1 MNKFRFIKL
10 SISYMIAVI
19 GGAAFHLLHFPLP
32 WILGPVTFL
41 LLYKITTQQPTDAS
55 LKLRNISFGFLG
67 IQIGGT
73 FTANTFINVT
83 PYLLPYTIFTLILI
97 AISLL
102 NAYFLSKVIEVDAK
116 TSMLGSVPGGLSAML
131 ALSESLKGNTV
142 LVTIIQTIRLVTI
155 LFVIPFAATHFFVRE
170 AGQGVPVSTTAPPGE
185 WYTLVIYIAAFV
197 FGSLL
202 QKRVPAS
209 LVIIPMLMTGIS
221 RAFGIPLLE
230 LPAMLFILAQL
241 SLGVYLGNS
250 VSITDLVKAGRY
262 CLYYFIL
269 ALLLIGMSFG
279 FGVLLSEWTSMSL
292 PTAILSIAPGGL
304 IEMALTADEAG
315 GDPSIVSSLQM
326 IRLLMIVLILPFVL
340 QCVLPKLDKEKLEAE
355 RS

>member
-1 MNKFRFIKL
+1 MNEFRFIKI
-10 SISYMIAVI
+10 SISFLIAAI
-19 GGAAFHLLHFPLP
+19 GGAAFHLLQLPLP

-41 LLYKITTQQPTDAS
+41 LLYKITTKQPTDAS
-55 LKLRNISFGFLG
+55 LKMRNISFGFLG
-67 IQIGGT
+67 IQIGST

-83 PYLLPYTIFTLILI
+83 PYLFPYTIFTLLLI

-102 NAYFLSKVIEVDAK
+102 NAYFLSKVIKIDAK

-155 LFVIPFAATHFFVRE
+155 LFVIPFAATQFFARE
-170 AGQGVPVSTTAPPGE
+170 AGQGVPVSTSTPPGE
-185 WYTLVIYIAAFV
+185 WYTLGIYIAAFV
-197 FGSLL
+197 LGSLL

-209 LVIIPMLMTGIS
+209 LVIIPMLITGVS
-221 RAFGIPLLE
+221 RAFGLPLLE
-230 LPAMLFILAQL
+230 LPTMLFILAQL

-262 CLYYFIL
+262 CLYYFVL

-279 FGVLLSEWTSMSL
+279 FGFLLSQWTSMSL

-340 QCVLPKLDKEKLEAE
+340 QWLIPKLEKLQAE